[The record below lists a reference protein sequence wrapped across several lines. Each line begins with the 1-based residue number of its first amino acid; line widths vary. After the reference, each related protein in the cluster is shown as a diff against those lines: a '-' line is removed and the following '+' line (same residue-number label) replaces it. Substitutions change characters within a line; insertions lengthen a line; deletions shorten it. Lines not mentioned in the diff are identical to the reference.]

1 MSSST
6 LPKFE
11 YNENSVDPPM
21 VHLLEHAISVWKLVG
36 LNLESLYLQHKLCI
50 GNDLDMDR

>member
-1 MSSST
+1 MSCST

-21 VHLLEHAISVWKLVG
+21 VHLLEHAISIWKLVG
-36 LNLESLYLQHKLCI
+36 SNLESHYLQRKLCI
-50 GNDLDMDR
+50 GNNLERDR